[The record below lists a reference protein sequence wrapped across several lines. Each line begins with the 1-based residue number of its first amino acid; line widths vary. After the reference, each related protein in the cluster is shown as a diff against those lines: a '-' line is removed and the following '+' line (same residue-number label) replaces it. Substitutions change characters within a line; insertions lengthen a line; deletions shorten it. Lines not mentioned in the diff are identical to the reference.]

1 MSATLNAADI
11 DRKLTAEYVDES
23 RDVLNELD
31 VRLGNVRAGALD
43 SATVLDE
50 MRRQYFSLR
59 LGARAAGLPAA
70 DVIALRL
77 VEYAGDLTKLGDKAI
92 DDLQVFHDRL
102 RAALAG
108 EIADADTRSVVRSLP
123 ISNSFDLADVTIQD
137 VEIMLA
143 EPQRATRRIFEREL
157 RACGYRV
164 SNITRSYE
172 AIEQAVR
179 TKPDMIICSLV
190 LDELSGIDLACALTA
205 MPATQSIPVALLTS
219 YGLGHPALAGLPA
232 RVAIIRKDHHFGDDL
247 AEALARFSIT

>member
-23 RDVLNELD
+23 RDVLNDLD
-31 VRLGNVRAGALD
+31 VRLGNVRAGVQDGAALLAD
-43 SATVLDE
+43 L
-50 MRRQYFSLR
+50 RRSYFSLR
-59 LGARAAGLPAA
+59 LGARAAGLPTA
-70 DVIALRL
+70 DVIAHRL
-77 VEYAGDLTKLGDKAI
+77 VDYAGDLGALSDQAI

-108 EIADADTRSVVRSLP
+108 EIAEADTRTVARSLP
-123 ISNSFDLADVTIQD
+123 VSNSFDLTDVTIQD
-137 VEIMLA
+137 VEIMLV
-143 EPQRATRRIFEREL
+143 EPQRSTRRIFEREL

-164 SNITRSYE
+164 SNVQRSYE

-205 MPATQSIPVALLTS
+205 MPATQPIPVAVLTS
-219 YGLGHPALAGLPA
+219 YSLGHPALAGLPA
-232 RVAIIRKDHHFGDDL
+232 RVAIIRKDHRFGDDL